1 MGCGFMFGE
10 VVNYLRINQMKMLG
24 LGRLFDTVRG
34 GGGFWSDS
42 NDYIHIN

>member
-34 GGGFWSDS
+34 GGGDGLFKM
-42 NDYIHIN
+42 IIFK